1 MDINKTQ
8 KINLDFLNDNTA
20 SVSRMQVVDM
30 KGVDAILS
38 EYAEKFK
45 SNLVASIKK
54 YQITASG
61 DMQSPDNLYFDLIE
75 EPDGGRTLNIYV
87 VEYAKFV
94 DKGVKGWGSSKNAP
108 ASPYSYRNPAKTSS
122 NGEFRKRIKRYIEEG
137 KGKVIVSDVRKY
149 GAVGGE
155 EKKLSLID
163 LKVNKLMY
171 LIRRFGIKTTNFLQ
185 QPLEQSFVG
194 LEKKIADEYAVNIS
208 VKLFR

>member
-1 MDINKTQ
+1 MDINKSQ
-8 KINLDFLNDNTA
+8 KINLDFLNDTS

-45 SNLVASIKK
+45 TNLVASIKK

-61 DMQSPDNLYFDLIE
+61 RMQSPDNLYFDLIE

-87 VEYAKFV
+87 VEYAKYV

-108 ASPYSYRNPAKTSS
+108 SSPYSYSNPAKTSS
-122 NGEFRKRIKRYIEEG
+122 NGQFRKSIKEYIESG
-137 KGKVIVSDVRKY
+137 KAKVRVSDVRKY

-155 EKKLSLID
+155 KKKLSLID
-163 LKVNKLMY
+163 AKVNKLMY

-185 QPLEQSFVG
+185 QPIDQSFVG
-194 LEKKIADEYAVNIS
+194 LEKKIADQYAVNIS
-208 VKLFR
+208 VKLFK

>member
-1 MDINKTQ
+1 MDINKSQ
-8 KINLDFLNDNTA
+8 KINLDFLNETGTTTY
-20 SVSRMQVVDM
+20 QKVDM
-30 KGVDAILS
+30 KGVDAILL
-38 EYAEKFK
+38 EYANKFK
-45 SNLVASIKK
+45 TNLVASIK
-54 YQITASG
+54 QHQVVASG
-61 DMQSPDNLYFDLIE
+61 EMQSDDNLYFDLVE
-75 EPDGGRTLNIYV
+75 ESDGSKTLNIHV

-108 ASPYSYRNPAKTSS
+108 LSPYSYHNPAKTSS
-122 NGEFRKRIKRYIEEG
+122 NGEFRKSIKRYIESG
-137 KGKVIVSDVRKY
+137 KAKVRVSDVRKY

-155 EKKLSLID
+155 VKKLPLID

-194 LEKKIADEYAVNIS
+194 LEKRIADQYAVNIS

>member
-1 MDINKTQ
+1 MDINKSQ
-8 KINLDFLNDNTA
+8 KINLDFLNETGTT
-20 SVSRMQVVDM
+20 QYQKVDM
-30 KGVDAILS
+30 KGVDAILL
-38 EYAEKFK
+38 EYANKFK
-45 SNLVASIKK
+45 TNLVASIRK
-54 YQITASG
+54 YQVTASG
-61 DMQSPDNLYFDLIE
+61 EMQSDDNLYFDLVE
-75 EPDGGRTLNIYV
+75 ESDGSKTLNIFV
-87 VEYAKFV
+87 VEYAKYV

-108 ASPYSYRNPAKTSS
+108 LSPYSYSNPAKTSS
-122 NGEFRKRIKRYIEEG
+122 NGEFRKSIKRYIESG
-137 KGKVIVSDVRKY
+137 KAKVRVSDVRKY

-155 EKKLSLID
+155 QKKLSLID

>member
-1 MDINKTQ
+1 MDINKSQ
-8 KINLDFLNDNTA
+8 KINLDFLNDTA
-20 SVSRMQVVDM
+20 SVSRMQIVDM

-45 SNLVASIKK
+45 SNLIASIKTH
-54 YQITASG
+54 QVTASG
-61 DMQSPDNLYFDLIE
+61 DMQSPDNLYFDLVE
-75 EPDGGRTLNIYV
+75 ESNGSKTLNIHV

-108 ASPYSYRNPAKTSS
+108 TSPYSYHNPAKTSS
-122 NGEFRKRIKRYIEEG
+122 NGEFRKSIKRYIESG
-137 KGKVIVSDVRKY
+137 KAKVRVSDVRKY

-155 EKKLSLID
+155 VKKLSLID

-194 LEKKIADEYAVNIS
+194 LEKKIADEFAVNIS

>member
-1 MDINKTQ
+1 MDINKSQ
-8 KINLDFLNDNTA
+8 KVNLDFLNDTA

-30 KGVDAILS
+30 KGVDKILS

-45 SNLVASIKK
+45 TNLVASIKTK
-54 YQITASG
+54 QITASG
-61 DMQSPDNLYFDLIE
+61 DMQSPDNLYFDLVE
-75 EPDGGRTLNIYV
+75 ESDGGRTLNIYV

-108 ASPYSYRNPAKTSS
+108 TSPYSYRNPAKTSS

-137 KGKVIVSDVRKY
+137 KGKVRVSDVRKY

-155 EKKLSLID
+155 QKKLSLID

>member
-1 MDINKTQ
+1 MDINKSQ
-8 KINLDFLNDNTA
+8 KINLDFLNETGT
-20 SVSRMQVVDM
+20 SKYQKVDM
-30 KGVDAILS
+30 KGVDAILL
-38 EYAEKFK
+38 EYAQKFK
-45 SNLVASIKK
+45 TNLVASIKRH
-54 YQITASG
+54 QVTASG
-61 DMQSPDNLYFDLIE
+61 DMQSDDNLYFDLVE
-75 EPDGGRTLNIYV
+75 ESDGSTTLNIHV

-108 ASPYSYRNPAKTSS
+108 FSPYSFHNPAKTSS
-122 NGEFRKRIKRYIEEG
+122 NGEFRKSIKRYIESG
-137 KGKVIVSDVRKY
+137 KAKVRVSDVKKY

-155 EKKLSLID
+155 VKKLPLID

-185 QPLEQSFVG
+185 EPLEQSFKG

>member
-1 MDINKTQ
+1 MDINKSQ
-8 KINLDFLNDNTA
+8 KINLDFLNDNA
-20 SVSRMQVVDM
+20 SVNRMQVVDM

-45 SNLVASIKK
+45 TNLVASIKRH
-54 YQITASG
+54 QVTASG
-61 DMQSPDNLYFDLIE
+61 DMQSPDNLYFDLVE
-75 EPDGGRTLNIYV
+75 ESNGSRTLNIHV

-108 ASPYSYRNPAKTSS
+108 ASPYSYHNPAKTSS
-122 NGEFRKRIKRYIEEG
+122 NGEFRKSIKRYIESG
-137 KGKVIVSDVRKY
+137 NAKVRVSDVRKY

-155 EKKLSLID
+155 KKKLSLID

-185 QPLEQSFVG
+185 QPLEQSFKG